1 MIGDGRLT
9 GRATAPPLLDKED
22 HAMSPELPMFLMQCA
37 ALLLLAGAFCIR
49 GAGD

>member
-1 MIGDGRLT
+1 
-9 GRATAPPLLDKED
+9 
-22 HAMSPELPMFLMQCA
+22 MSPELPMFLMQCA